1 MRPISGADSGLAVV
15 AVLEAA
21 QRSSRERREV
31 RIEEIWDDALVPAR
45 VPAGSGAV
53 EPTEAR

>member
-1 MRPISGADSGLAVV
+1 VV

-31 RIEEIWDDALVPAR
+31 RIEEIWSDALASAR
-45 VPAGSGAV
+45 VPAAAGAV
-53 EPTEAR
+53 ESTEAR